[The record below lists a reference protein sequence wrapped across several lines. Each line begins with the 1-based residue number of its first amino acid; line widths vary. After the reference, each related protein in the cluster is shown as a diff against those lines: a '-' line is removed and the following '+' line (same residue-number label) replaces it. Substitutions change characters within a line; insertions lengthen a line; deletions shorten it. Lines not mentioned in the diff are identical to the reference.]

1 MHWQSIRK
9 KCRTY
14 KNDTSA
20 STALEFGLLTFPFIL
35 LIIALIELS
44 LFFATTTVLE
54 GALTD
59 VTRSIRIGAIQEEA
73 SIDAMRERFVDE
85 VCAHA
90 GYLAACDDIQYEVR
104 KLNEFGSNIDTN
116 ISNEGALVDP
126 PFEIDQ
132 VTAGCVVMVRLA
144 YGYEFMT
151 PFFGKVWSNYPDNKR
166 LILATT
172 VVKTEPYDFYAS
184 DNCEIS

>member
-1 MHWQSIRK
+1 MHLQSIRK
-9 KCRTY
+9 AFLTY
-14 KNDTSA
+14 RKDTKA

-35 LIIALIELS
+35 IIIALIELS

-54 GALTD
+54 GALVD
-59 VTRSIRIGAIQEEA
+59 VTRSIRVGAIQEEA
-73 SIDAMRERFVDE
+73 SVDAMRERFVDE

-90 GYLAACDDIQYEVR
+90 GYLASCDEIQYEVR
-104 KLNEFGSNIDTN
+104 KLDEFGSNIDLN
-116 ISNEGALVDP
+116 ISDEGVLVDP
-126 PFEIDQ
+126 PFEIEG

-151 PFFGKVWSNYPDNKR
+151 PFFGRVWSNYPDNKR
-166 LILATT
+166 LILSTT